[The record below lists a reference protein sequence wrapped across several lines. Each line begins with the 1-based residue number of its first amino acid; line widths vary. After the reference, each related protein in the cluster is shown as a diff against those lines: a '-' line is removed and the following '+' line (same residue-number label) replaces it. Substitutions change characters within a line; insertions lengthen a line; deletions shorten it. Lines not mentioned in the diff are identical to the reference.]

1 MLIGVSRSCP
11 RPLIEC
17 PLCVD
22 CVLNEIMNA
31 MTSVKK
37 VCQWNKYLSRVVNG
51 CLVNVW
57 MGQRNGH
64 FVSYLDES

>member
-1 MLIGVSRSCP
+1 MSFMWCMSLNELMTYVMKY
-11 RPLIEC
+11 
-17 PLCVD
+17 V
-22 CVLNEIMNA
+22 NEIMNA